1 MKKILLAS
9 LIGLMSA
16 NAAAQ
21 EEIKFAMEAT
31 LRTIRIHG

>member
-9 LIGLMSA
+9 LIGIVSA

-21 EEIKFAMEAT
+21 EEIKFAMVSD
-31 LRTIRIHG
+31 LRTVRIHG

>member
-9 LIGLMSA
+9 LIGLASF

-21 EEIKFAMEAT
+21 EEIKFAMEA
-31 LRTIRIHG
+31 